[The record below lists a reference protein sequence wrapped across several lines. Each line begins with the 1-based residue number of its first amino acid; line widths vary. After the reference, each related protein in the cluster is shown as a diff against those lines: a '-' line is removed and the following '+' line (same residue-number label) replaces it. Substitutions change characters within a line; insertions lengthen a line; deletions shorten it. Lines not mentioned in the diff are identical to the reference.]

1 MSAGGSVVYTTD
13 PHQKERL
20 MDARTVKME
29 AQLKSWMTRLDEL
42 ENAFLDFQESA
53 LTRAKETNKMKLIER
68 HRL

>member
-42 ENAFLDFQESA
+42 ENAFLGFQQSVQK
-53 LTRAKETNKMKLIER
+53 RAKQTE
-68 HRL
+68 